1 MYKDWW
7 DYVEYMTNEQ
17 AWIFLKAIMNYQAW
31 KEVWELWELK
41 LIWWRVKKQL
51 DENTE
56 KWIEAKNKM
65 SEAGKKWNK
74 KRWDNKN
81 IDNRVPDTTRYN
93 PIQPDEKLKKKS
105 GTIAVNVNVNVNDNI
120 NNIYN
125 NNEKI
130 NKSAYAEWLD
140 YKKKSKKWSMSE
152 FTVKKQI
159 KMLEQYSFE
168 EQQNMI
174 DRSIMNGWIW
184 LYEKE
189 NSIKTTPSSASPLQ
203 DKENKYK
210 KINKEWYTEVWIQ
223 THYWLEERY
232 YRKDETGEI
241 WYFHDH
247 HFNVI

>member
-1 MYKDWW
+1 MENPW
-7 DYVEYMTNEQ
+7 
-17 AWIFLKAIMNYQAW
+17 FFAIIPASVRY
-31 KEVWELWELK
+31 
-41 LIWWRVKKQL
+41 
-51 DENTE
+51 
-56 KWIEAKNKM
+56 
-65 SEAGKKWNK
+65 NK
-74 KRWDNKN
+74 KLCANAKLLYWEITALTHKEWYCFASNNYFAKLYEVNK
-81 IDNRVPDTTRYN
+81 TTVSEWVSQLLQEWLIKYDILENNMRRIYLVGYSEKAEHNNTYN
-93 PIQPDEKLKKKS
+93 N
-105 GTIAVNVNVNVNDNI
+105 TV

-184 LYEKE
+184 LFEKE
-189 NSIKTTPSSASPLQ
+189 DSIKTSPSSASPLQ
-203 DKENKYK
+203 DKEKKYK
-210 KINKEWYTEVWIQ
+210 KVNREWFTEVGIQ
-223 THYWLEERY
+223 THYWIEERY

-241 WYFHDH
+241 WYFHDI
-247 HFNVI
+247 HFNII